1 MTNDKCKILI
11 LCTLYSVL
19 CTPLWAQTS
28 MLSIGVRGG
37 GQTYLPT
44 AAVGANGEIK
54 PGIGGTGALD
64 FRYTYYGHLTDRF
77 ELGLAVGAGIGYG
90 ATNMKGKNSDT
101 YSNIDYLGNKMDY
114 SVESTYLLTDRFAKA
129 DVSLFLA
136 LSFYH
141 VTLHIGPRF
150 MLPFAASST
159 ATITQASIDAYYP
172 LYNVHVVDQLITGKV
187 ETPYSQ
193 PIPSSLPAY
202 HVLMALEIGY
212 EWHLTD
218 RHILG
223 LQAFAD
229 IAVWSPKSPMT
240 NDQSPIIR
248 VAPILNAN
256 DPVPS
261 VTVNAPSSITNRR
274 YLDFGIRAY
283 YAFSFENTSSRPRR
297 HPHARD
303 TRDHHNRYLWW

>member
-274 YLDFGIRAY
+274 DLDFGIRA
-283 YAFSFENTSSRPRR
+283 
-297 HPHARD
+297 
-303 TRDHHNRYLWW
+303 

>member
-1 MTNDKCKILI
+1 
-11 LCTLYSVL
+11 
-19 CTPLWAQTS
+19 

-37 GQTYLPT
+37 GQTYLPA
-44 AAVGANGEIK
+44 AAVGATGELK
-54 PGIGGTGALD
+54 SGLGGTGALD
-64 FRYTYYGHLTDRF
+64 IRYTYYGAVASQV
-77 ELGLAVGAGIGYG
+77 ELGVAVGAGVGYG
-90 ATNMKGKNSDT
+90 TTGIKGTNMDSYT
-101 YSNIDYLGNKMDY
+101 NIDYLGNKMDY
-114 SVESTYLLTDRFAKA
+114 SIDATYSLKDQFAKV
-129 DVSLFLA
+129 DVSLLLA
-136 LSFYH
+136 MRFGG
-141 VTLHIGPRF
+141 VTLNVGPRF
-150 MLPFAASST
+150 MLPFATSGT

-172 LYNVHVVDQLITGKV
+172 LYNVHVVDQLITGKLA
-187 ETPYSQ
+187 TPYSQ

-218 RHILG
+218 QHILG

-261 VTVNAPSSITNRR
+261 VTVNAPSSITRRR

-283 YAFSFENTSSRPRR
+283 YAFSFENTSSRSRR